1 MMKSAWR
8 GFFLVLFFLSA
19 AGWAA
24 AGVLSLGARYDGW
37 SAANT
42 ALPVNGAEFT
52 TPFSARFKLNDTFDL
67 FGQTDFAA
75 ADYTGTSDGS
85 TSSSYAPA
93 DLSDSV
99 LGTDVHFKNFG
110 LSAMLN
116 LSLNLPTGNQDWE
129 TKQMVS
135 NIPTEFI
142 DSRYR
147 GRGFGF
153 NAMYGLSIPSGTT
166 SQFGVAL
173 GYLFSGSYNTTEIPD
188 LNLGDSI
195 FLGINRVEAFEGRKT
210 SSVRLSTLF
219 FMPTTENGT
228 QSIEEGLNLNAS
240 YSFNDP
246 SGFSYEVGGQFF
258 TPAKRAATTGGPLE
272 TEAHNSLGQ
281 RLYAVPSLA
290 FGDWTISGL
299 VKYVTPNDYAES
311 DSLYDGGGWLLGLT
325 PTWTAPLS
333 AVSDLKFTAGY
344 DFIIAHNA
352 GSVSGG
358 GKADIDYNYWQF
370 GTNYEIKL

>member
-1 MMKSAWR
+1 MKSAWG
-8 GFFLVLFFLSA
+8 GFFLSLFFLSTFGSA
-19 AGWAA
+19 NAGM
-24 AGVLSLGARYDGW
+24 LSLGAQYDGW
-37 SAANT
+37 SAVNT
-42 ALPVNGAEFT
+42 ALPVTGAEFT
-52 TPFSARFKLNDTFDL
+52 APFSARFKLNDAFGL
-67 FGQTDFAA
+67 FGQTEFAA
-75 ADYTGTSDGS
+75 TNDTGTSDGS
-85 TSSSYAPA
+85 TPSSYSPA

-99 LGTDVHFKNFG
+99 LGTDIHFENFG

-129 TKQMVS
+129 TKQMIS
-135 NIPTEFI
+135 SIPTEFI

-153 NAMYGLSIPSGTT
+153 NAMYGVSIPAGKT
-166 SQFGVAL
+166 SQLGVAL

-188 LNLGDSI
+188 LDLGDSI
-195 FLGINRVEAFEGRKT
+195 FLGINRVEVFAGQKT
-210 SSVRLSTLF
+210 SSIRLSTLF
-219 FMPTTENGT
+219 FLPTTENGT

-258 TPAKRAATTGGPLE
+258 TPAKRAAALGGSLE
-272 TEAHNSLGQ
+272 TESHNSLGQ
-281 RLYAVPSLA
+281 RLYAAPSLA
-290 FGDWTISGL
+290 FGQWTISGL

-311 DSLYDGGGWLLGLT
+311 SALYDGGGWLLGLT
-325 PTWTAPLS
+325 PTWRAPLN

-344 DFIIAHNA
+344 DFVIARNA